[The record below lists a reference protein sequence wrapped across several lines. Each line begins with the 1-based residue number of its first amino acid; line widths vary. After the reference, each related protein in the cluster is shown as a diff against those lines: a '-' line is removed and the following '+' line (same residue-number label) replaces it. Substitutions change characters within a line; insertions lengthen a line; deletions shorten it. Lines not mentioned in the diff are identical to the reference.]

1 MTTRSSAFAAIR
13 WTSSAMIGRAVIAL
27 AQIVAMSRILDP
39 ADFKLVAIAVTI
51 VNVGIVF
58 TDMGISNALI
68 RFRDITAEE
77 LVSLFWLNLI
87 MGAAVTSIVAASSP
101 VIAGFYGDSRL
112 VPIVLLASS
121 VFFITS
127 LGQQQRALA
136 EKGLRFDVL
145 FRIDIASALAGFSLA
160 VLMALAGFG
169 AVSIVV
175 GNVVNALGVSA
186 LSWVML
192 AEGFRPTATFKW
204 TTAKR
209 FVSFG
214 SNVVAISVFNAL
226 AANGDVILGGRL
238 IPGTA
243 IGYYFQPR
251 DLCMRI
257 MFVVN
262 PIVTRVS
269 LPLLASVAHDQ
280 AKVRSVYLK
289 AMNMTASVNFPIYAF
304 LAVFSPEVVG
314 IVLGPKWA
322 ASAPIMRILAIWCGV
337 RSIGNPV
344 GSLLLATGE
353 TRRAMVS
360 ALAVAVAVF
369 AFVSFGARFGTL
381 GIPVALTA
389 LYALLIPAFWWAL
402 VRPTC
407 GAGFVEYHR
416 VLLLPALATACAV
429 LAGMA
434 VLQGVDAPL
443 LRLLLGGTAGTAAYL
458 GCSWLLNREWVTSMS
473 ELFMVKGLR
482 KRFA

>member
-1 MTTRSSAFAAIR
+1 MTTRNSAFAAIR
-13 WTSSAMIGRAVIAL
+13 WTTSAMVGRAVIGL

-77 LVSLFWLNLI
+77 LVSLFWLNVML
-87 MGAAVTSIVAASSP
+87 GAAVTSTVAAGSP
-101 VIAGFYGDSRL
+101 LIATFYGDPRL
-112 VPIVLLASS
+112 VPLVLAASS
-121 VFFITS
+121 VFFITA
-127 LGQQQRALA
+127 LGQQQRTLA
-136 EKGLRFDVL
+136 EKRLRFDVL
-145 FRIDIASALAGFSLA
+145 FRIDIVSALAGFGLA

-169 AVSIVV
+169 AMSIVV
-175 GNVVNALGVSA
+175 GNVVNALAVSV

-192 AEGFRPTATFKW
+192 ADGFRPTATFKW
-204 TTAKR
+204 ETAKR

-214 SNVVAISVFNAL
+214 SNVVAISMFNAL

-243 IGYYFQPR
+243 LGYYFQPR

-269 LPLLASVAHDQ
+269 FPLLASVAHDRS
-280 AKVRSVYLK
+280 KVRSVYLK

-304 LAVFSPEVVG
+304 LAVFSPEVVA

-322 ASAPIMRILAIWCGV
+322 ASAPIMRVLAIWCGV
-337 RSIGNPV
+337 RSVGNPV

-369 AFVSFGARFGTL
+369 VFVSLGARFGTL

-389 LYALLIPAFWWAL
+389 LYALLVPTFWWGL
-402 VRPTC
+402 VRPSC
-407 GAGFVEYHR
+407 EAGFAEYHR
-416 VLLLPALATACAV
+416 VLLLPALATACA
-429 LAGMA
+429 A
-434 VLQGVDAPL
+434 VAAVAAMSGVDAAL
-443 LRLLLGGTAGTAAYL
+443 VRLLIGGSVGAAAYL
-458 GCSWLLNREWVTSMS
+458 GSSWILNREWVESMS
-473 ELFMVKGLR
+473 ELFLVNRLR